1 MKNYCQQISLSIA
14 ALALLSLTQ
23 TLSAQVK
30 VSSAFVP
37 RKEAKEKI
45 VPDPQKL
52 TDIVR
57 VKVDADSSGGI
68 EKVVFEID
76 DQFRAEVK
84 KPPYQFDW
92 DTLAENDG
100 AHTLGIIA
108 YNINGQTGV
117 QRLKVNVEN
126 KLALGIEHWVQAGLT
141 AFRRGDAEAMER
153 AARKAFRINNRNP
166 ESARLMALLR
176 GVQGD
181 IGGAFGMLNDQQNNI
196 PKDDSVTQEVTAYLT
211 LSRGVYAN
219 TVAAMVPDLN
229 AALALMKPRAKAIVR
244 EAQAAYP
251 PDKTDAKGH
260 IARGDACLQVNQA
273 DEAAKAYE
281 MAVSAA
287 SSDTVLRR
295 TANRRLALAYLNLF
309 RMKDAEKLIGQL
321 LSGSDATITDSALWG
336 TYLFMNRKYQQAK
349 EAVRDAG
356 AKRNAAGLCVAV
368 LSDLAMGAR
377 SFAYKE
383 ARDAV
388 EIADTAETQY
398 VAQAALA
405 DAGDQANATKSFQT
419 AYLRAPFF
427 FPTLVSR
434 GYEIMAYGKGDE
446 RFVDASNIFDAVLR
460 FEPDNAGALAGR
472 ALAYTAQR
480 RFAAALPLL
489 KKLQNVD
496 PLSPD
501 LAVLTAA
508 QYEQSKETFK
518 AAQDALG
525 RARRI
530 DPVNFKDVSLPSMPE
545 FAVRMA
551 RLRRVIPLSPRLL
564 DIADNPSPIETAVTT
579 VSK

>member
-1 MKNYCQQISLSIA
+1 MRLQTLPFIA
-14 ALALLSLTQ
+14 AAFGMMLPFSV
-23 TLSAQVK
+23 SAQVK
-30 VSSAFVP
+30 VSAAFVP

-45 VPDPQKL
+45 APDPKKL
-52 TDIVR
+52 SDIVR
-57 VKVDADSSGGI
+57 VKADADSSGGI

-76 DQFRAEVK
+76 DQFRTEAK

-100 AHTLGIIA
+100 QHTVGIIA
-108 YNINGQTGV
+108 YNVNGQTGV
-117 QRLKVNVEN
+117 QRLKVTVEN
-126 KLALGIEHWVQAGLT
+126 KLSLGLEHWVQAGLT
-141 AFRRGDAEAMER
+141 AFRRGDAEAMEK
-153 AARKAFRINNRNP
+153 ATRKAFRINSRNP
-166 ESARLMALLR
+166 DSARLMALLR

-196 PKDDSVTQEVTAYLT
+196 PKDDSTTQEVIAYLT
-211 LSRGVYAN
+211 LSRGVYAGN
-219 TVAAMVPDLN
+219 VAAMVPDLN
-229 AALALMKPRAKAIVR
+229 SALALMKPRARAVVR

-260 IARGDACLQVNQA
+260 IARGDACLYVNQA

-281 MAVSAA
+281 MAASAA
-287 SSDTVLRR
+287 SSDAALRR
-295 TANRRLALAYLNLF
+295 TANRRLALAYLNLS
-309 RMKDAEKLIGQL
+309 RMNNAEKLIAQL
-321 LSGSDATITDSALWG
+321 MSGAEATQTDAALWG
-336 TYLFMNRKYQQAK
+336 TYLFLNRRYQQAK
-349 EAVRDAG
+349 EVVQNAAS
-356 AKRNAAGLCVAV
+356 KRNIAGLCVAA

-377 SFAYKE
+377 AVAYKE
-383 ARDAV
+383 ARDAI

-398 VAQAALA
+398 VAQAVFA
-405 DAGDQANATKSFQT
+405 DAGDQANSTKAFQA

-427 FPTLVSR
+427 FPALVSR

-446 RFVDASNIFDAVLR
+446 RFLDASNIFDAVLR

-472 ALAYTAQR
+472 SLAYTAQR
-480 RFAAALPLL
+480 RFAGAAPLL
-489 KKLQNVD
+489 KKLQTVD

-501 LAVLTAA
+501 LAILTAA

-530 DPVNFKDVSLPSMPE
+530 DPVNFKDVSLPQMPE

-551 RLRRVIPLSPRLL
+551 RLRRVVPLTPRLL
-564 DIADNPSPIETAVTT
+564 DIADNPPPVETAVTT
-579 VSK
+579 AANK